1 MSQAAPID
9 LRQWIDQSPL
19 SRYQLFIIALCGL
32 ALFMDGFDAQAA
44 GFVAPALAR
53 DLQIG
58 REALGRVFSSSLA
71 GIMIGALVFGTLAD
85 RVGRR
90 PILILCTLWFGVCSL
105 LTALAGSFSSL
116 LVLRLI
122 TGLGL
127 GGTMPNAIALTAE
140 YAPARFRATAVTL
153 TFCGFSIGAA
163 AGGFVAAGLIGRF
176 GWQAVF
182 VAGGIVPCVL
192 AALFTALLPES
203 IRFLIAKGGQEQK
216 VVRYLAKLSPELA
229 AAGRAVAVKS
239 SPQDAPDSR
248 ALKQLFAAGR
258 ARLTLVLWV
267 IFFMSLLDLYLLNN
281 WLPTVIHDAGIP
293 LQRAIVLTALF
304 QVGGTAGALALGR
317 LLDRHLSLRVL
328 AWTYFGAAVCV
339 SLIGV
344 AGNSAVLLAG
354 AILAA
359 GFTVIGA
366 QNGANAL
373 AAESYPTALRST
385 GVGWALG
392 VGRIGSIIG
401 PLFGGMLLSLR
412 ITAAELFLA
421 ASIPAL
427 VAAAVAFLAG
437 GGESRESTSSDRME

>member
-1 MSQAAPID
+1 MSQTAQMD
-9 LRQWIDQSPL
+9 LRQWIDQLPL
-19 SRYQLFIIALCGL
+19 GRYQLFIIALCGL

-58 REALGRVFSSSLA
+58 REALGPVFSSSLV
-71 GIMIGALVFGTLAD
+71 GIMLGALVFGTLAD

-90 PILILCTLWFGVCSL
+90 PILILCTLWFGVGSL

-116 LVLRLI
+116 VVFRLI

-140 YAPARFRATAVTL
+140 YMPTRFRATAVTL

-163 AGGFVAAGLIGRF
+163 SGGFVAAGLIGRF

-192 AALFTALLPES
+192 AALFVALLPES
-203 IRFLIAKGGQEQK
+203 IRFLIAQGGQDSK
-216 VVRYLAKLSPELA
+216 IARCLAKLSPDFA
-229 AAGRAVAVKS
+229 ATGRAVAVTS
-239 SPQDAPDSR
+239 SPHDAPDSR
-248 ALKQLFAAGR
+248 AVKQLLAAGR
-258 ARLTLVLWV
+258 RRLTLVLWL

-293 LQRAIVLTALF
+293 LERAIVLTALF
-304 QVGGTAGALALGR
+304 QVGGTAGALVLGR
-317 LLDRHLSLRVL
+317 LLDRYLSLRVL
-328 AWTYFGAAVCV
+328 AWTYLGAAVCV

-344 AGNSAVLLAG
+344 AGNSAVWLAG

-359 GFTVIGA
+359 GFTVIGG

-401 PLFGGMLLSLR
+401 PLFGGLLLSLR
-412 ITAAELFLA
+412 MPAAELFLA
-421 ASIPAL
+421 AAIPAL
-427 VAAAVAFLAG
+427 AAAAAAFLG
-437 GGESRESTSSDRME
+437 RGESRESTSSDRME